1 MIHYDTCV
9 QHKCCIISAQ
19 VISAQ
24 SPSIR
29 SDIHL
34 EPTVSRTLQ
43 AEPALPYLPANVA
56 LRVIKTTVGIV
67 ELSQTGRMERPVV
80 TGRGGRMV
88 QRWTLLCLS
97 KLS

>member
-24 SPSIR
+24 SPSMR
-29 SDIHL
+29 SDIYL
-34 EPTVSRTLQ
+34 EPTVSGTLQ
-43 AEPALPYLPANVA
+43 AEPELPHFPANVE
-56 LRVIKTTVGIV
+56 LRVIKTMVGIV
-67 ELSQTGRMERPVV
+67 EHLQTGRMERPVV
-80 TGRGGRMV
+80 TGRGGRIV
-88 QRWTLLCLS
+88 QWWTLLCLS